1 MSEWTPDIAHLRAFD
16 DEEWLRVER
25 AFCGRLMAYVARRVA
40 DAQAREDIVQ
50 EAFLGAVRG
59 IESFDPVYTF
69 EQYLFGICRNRA
81 IDHLRRRNAVGAG
94 QPVDSS
100 ESLPGMEDL
109 AVEDDTPSQIVHGT
123 DLADQGHHLLVG
135 VLREWVQETWQ
146 QGEFTRLSVIEA
158 LFALG
163 RRNRDVWEGFGLRDE
178 TAVAGIKF
186 RALKRLRDLALRR
199 DGSGQLLG
207 AMADA
212 TSDAAT
218 RLDLDVARAW
228 RDGRVSCPARYWLAR
243 HDAGTLKEGPRT
255 FVAFHLDETACPL
268 CQANLDD
275 LRRSRDGDLDP
286 LIERMQAS
294 TVQYLRSRALGEGG
308 DA

>member
-1 MSEWTPDIAHLRAFD
+1 MSEWTPDISRLREFD

-25 AFCGRLMAYVARRVA
+25 AFCGRLMAYVSRRVA

-59 IESFDPVYTF
+59 IDSFDPVYTF

-100 ESLPGMEDL
+100 ESLPGMDDL
-109 AVEDDTPSQIVHGT
+109 AVEEDTPSQVVHGT
-123 DLADQGHHLLVG
+123 DLADQGHELLVG

-146 QGEFTRLSVIEA
+146 QGEFKRLCVIEA

-186 RALKRLRDLALRR
+186 RALKRMRELALRR
-199 DGSGQLLG
+199 DSTGQLLG

-212 TSDAAT
+212 TGDAQT

-228 RDGRVSCPARYWLAR
+228 REGRVSCPARYWLAR
-243 HDAGTLKEGPRT
+243 RDAGTLEEGPRS
-255 FVAFHLDETACPL
+255 FVAFHLEETACSL

-275 LRRSRDGDLDP
+275 LGQAREGDLDP
-286 LIERMQAS
+286 LIERMRAS
-294 TVQYLRSRALGEGG
+294 TVQYLRSRAHGSADG
-308 DA
+308 A